1 MPGHNSFAD
10 FSTSVKLLFT
20 AFLLTIGI
28 GYLMA
33 LGYLYLTHTGLD
45 GGKGLTVQD
54 IAISYYGNRSGTRME
69 AMLRGPMAVY
79 SKPLDTALL
88 VDWLQSGAT
97 QSGYEAIARPIL
109 QKDCFSCHGGE
120 SAKRMNIPD
129 YSTYEGV
136 AGVIKTNPGASIASL
151 VRLSHI
157 HLFGIGILLFAVGFI
172 FSFAAMNKWLK
183 WTLVVL
189 PFASVITDILSW
201 FLTKWDPTYAW
212 IVLISG
218 GVMGAAL
225 GIQILVSLYQIWL
238 LPGPGVLRETH

>member
-1 MPGHNSFAD
+1 MPGKNSFAG

-20 AFLLTIGI
+20 SFLLTIGI

-69 AMLRGPMAVY
+69 AMLRGPMQIY

-97 QSGYEAIARPIL
+97 KSGYDAIARSIL
-109 QKDCFSCHGGE
+109 QKDCFSCHAGE
-120 SAKRMNIPD
+120 NAKRMNIPD
-129 YSTYEGV
+129 YSTYNGV
-136 AGVIKTNPGASIASL
+136 AGVIKSNPGASIASL

-157 HLFGIGILLFAVGFI
+157 HLFGIGILLFAVGYI
-172 FSFAAMNKWLK
+172 FSFAVMNKWLK
-183 WTLVVL
+183 WTLIVL
-189 PFASVITDILSW
+189 PFASVLADILCW
-201 FLTKWDPTYAW
+201 FLTKWDPFYAW
-212 IVLISG
+212 VVLISG
-218 GVMGAAL
+218 GMMGTIL
-225 GIQILVSLYQIWL
+225 GAQILVSLYQIWF
-238 LPGPGVLRETH
+238 LPRPQVLHETQ